1 MSSSLNHI
9 QPQQCHWHSYA
20 SSTELEQTV
29 VREILHSAQRSIS
42 QRGAFHIVL
51 AGGSSPRR
59 IYEILRNMHADW
71 AAWHIYIGD
80 ERCLP
85 SGHAERNSRMAALA
99 WLDHVAIPA
108 QQIHF
113 IPAELGAEVAA
124 SRYAQIVNRVEQ
136 FDLVLLGLGEDGH
149 TASLFPEHDW
159 GTASGA
165 PSTLVIHDSPKPPS
179 DRVSLSA
186 HRLSTARQVIFL
198 VTGEP
203 KRQAVTNWRNGVG
216 IPAASITPPDGVEIY
231 IEAALLTG

>member
-1 MSSSLNHI
+1 MTSPLNPI
-9 QPQQCHWHSYA
+9 QAQRCHWHSHA
-20 SSTELEQTV
+20 SGTELEQTV
-29 VREILHSAQRSIS
+29 VREILHSAQRSIN

-51 AGGSSPRR
+51 AGGNSPRR
-59 IYEILRNMHADW
+59 IYEILRNVHADW
-71 AAWHIYIGD
+71 ADWHIYIGD

-85 SGHAERNSRMAALA
+85 ADHTERNSRMAALA
-99 WLDHVAIPA
+99 WLNHVAIPA

-124 SRYAQIVNRVEQ
+124 SRYAQTVSAVEQ

-149 TASLFPEHDW
+149 TASLFPERAW
-159 GTASGA
+159 GTTPDA
-165 PSTLVIHDSPKPPS
+165 PPTLVIHDSPKPPS

-198 VTGEP
+198 VTGES
-203 KRQAVTNWRNGVG
+203 KRQAVTNWRNRVG
-216 IPAASITPPDGVEIY
+216 IPAASITPPDGVDIY